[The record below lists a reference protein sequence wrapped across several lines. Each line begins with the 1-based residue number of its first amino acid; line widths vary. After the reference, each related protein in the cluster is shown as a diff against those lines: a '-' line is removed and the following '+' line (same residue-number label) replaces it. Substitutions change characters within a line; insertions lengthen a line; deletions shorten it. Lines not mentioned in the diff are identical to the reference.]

1 MFLDTNYL
9 SVIIFDTKAKLF
21 LLQKTTKTY
30 FEVLTTIFLFKVVVY
45 KYYSKIK
52 LVHKRKLIMLELN
65 VQQYQFRLWMKTL
78 EKGGMHKIV
87 QIFRRERFSAKETVC
102 GILVVYQTKLPAFP
116 HTQLVA
122 ETTLDWTSP
131 NRLDTYRSGHVET
144 VQCVQLQTF
153 SRVCWDE
160 EDNMVSSVVISAS
173 TGTR

>member
-1 MFLDTNYL
+1 M
-9 SVIIFDTKAKLF
+9 
-21 LLQKTTKTY
+21 LQ
-30 FEVLTTIFLFKVVVY
+30 
-45 KYYSKIK
+45 
-52 LVHKRKLIMLELN
+52 LN
-65 VQQYQFRLWMKTL
+65 VQQYQFRLWIKKL

-102 GILVVYQTKLPAFP
+102 GNLVVYQTKLPAFP

-160 EDNMVSSVVISAS
+160 EDNMVSSSGSSICGHLCLNGYKVKLIYDSV
-173 TGTR
+173 R